1 MRAAIAGPLTA
12 VGGFH
17 KKAAVFRPSPE
28 LKLFGKG
35 NGLISVPTAV
45 SRVRPPMLF
54 TLVVA
59 ERMSYVRMQRRPV
72 VGVGHSGTSNAPVP
86 ASTSRGLLRVIVL
99 PLITRGLAGSGTK

>member
-35 NGLISVPTAV
+35 NGLVSAPTAA

-54 TLVVA
+54 RLVVT
-59 ERMSYVRMQRRPV
+59 ERMSYVRIQRIPV
-72 VGVGHSGTSNAPVP
+72 VGVGQRGTSSAPVLE
-86 ASTSRGLLRVIVL
+86 STSSGLLRVIVV
-99 PLITRGLAGSGTK
+99 PLMTSGLAGSGTK